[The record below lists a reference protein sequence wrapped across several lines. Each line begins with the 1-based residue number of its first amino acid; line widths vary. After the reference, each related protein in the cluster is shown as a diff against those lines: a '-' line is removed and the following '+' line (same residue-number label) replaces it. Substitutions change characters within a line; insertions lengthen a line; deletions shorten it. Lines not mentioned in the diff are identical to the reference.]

1 MSLQASQSQST
12 WQRPD
17 GNLVPNA
24 AHVSA
29 TEIPAPTLTGELPV
43 ESEQVPPPAPP
54 FTGGLQFW
62 LIFVALMVS
71 TFLSA
76 IDFTS
81 VATALPTIVEQ
92 LHGTEFAW
100 VGSAYSLGSTA
111 VMPLVGGLSQ
121 VFGRR
126 PVVLGSLVFFALGS
140 GICGG
145 AKNMSMLIGGRTI
158 QGMGGGAILAVTT
171 IIVGDLVPLSKRG
184 AYMGLISGVWA
195 VASAIGPPVGGAF
208 SESNWRWL
216 FYLNLPLTAIA
227 MVLVWRFLHLRVPH
241 DDLRSKMRRMDWTGN
256 IIIIAGTTISIIA
269 LTWAGVKYPWSS
281 YKVLVPLIL
290 GLASIAV
297 FLVYEAKFAVEPVVP
312 WELLSNRNSFLGYST
327 VFLHGIV
334 STAILFYLPVYFQ
347 GTLLQSPV
355 KSGVSIFGNAFTI
368 APGAIVSGVTVAVF
382 GVYRP
387 QNFLGWALTI
397 TGVGLLSLLKVGSP
411 TGQWIGFQLI
421 EGVGL
426 GLLYSAPQFPILS
439 SLPVNKSAHAL
450 ALLTFVRS
458 YSQTWGVTIGASI
471 LQNELKKKLP
481 AVFLSMFPAEG
492 VEIAY
497 AAIPQIHGLQEP
509 IKTEVRA
516 AFSASLRVTWLTM
529 IGVSA
534 LGLGCVLGMR
544 ELKMHEV
551 TDEEWGMK
559 EKNEK
564 QMDVEKDGGKIQTSY
579 SS

>member
-1 MSLQASQSQST
+1 MPLQTSQSQST
-12 WQRPD
+12 RP
-17 GNLVPNA
+17 NLDSNTVAHDA
-24 AHVSA
+24 AQAST
-29 TEIPAPTLTGELPV
+29 TEIPVPTLTGDRSV
-43 ESEQVPPPAPP
+43 ESEQVPAPAPP

-76 IDFTS
+76 LDFTS
-81 VATALPTIVEQ
+81 VATALPTIVEH

-111 VMPLVGGLSQ
+111 IMPLVGGLSQ

-145 AKNMSMLIGGRTI
+145 AKNMPMLIGGRTI
-158 QGMGGGAILAVTT
+158 QGMGGGSIIAVTT

-184 AYMGLISGVWA
+184 AYMGLIAG
-195 VASAIGPPVGGAF
+195 
-208 SESNWRWL
+208 L
-216 FYLNLPLTAIA
+216 FG
-227 MVLVWRFLHLRVPH
+227 
-241 DDLRSKMRRMDWTGN
+241 SGN
-256 IIIIAGTTISIIA
+256 IIIIAGTTISIVA
-269 LTWAGVKYPWSS
+269 LTWAGVKYPWLS
-281 YKVLVPLIL
+281 YKVLVPFIS
-290 GLASIAV
+290 GLAAIAL
-297 FLVYEAKFAVEPVVP
+297 FLVYEAKVAIEPVVP
-312 WELLSNRNSFLGYST
+312 WELVSNRNSFLGYST

-334 STAILFYLPVYFQ
+334 STAILFYIPVYFQ

-355 KSGVSIFGNAFTI
+355 KSGVSLFGNAFTI

-387 QNFLGWALTI
+387 QNFLGWTLTT
-397 TGVGLLSLLKVGSP
+397 TGVGLLSLLKLDSP
-411 TGQWIGFQLI
+411 TGKWIGFQVV
-421 EGVGL
+421 EGGGL
-426 GLLYSAPQFPILS
+426 GILYSAPQFPILS

-471 LQNELKKKLP
+471 LQNGLKNKLP
-481 AVFLSMFPAEG
+481 AVFLAMFPAEG

-497 AAIPQIHGLQEP
+497 AAIPQVLGLQEP

-516 AFSASLRVTWLTM
+516 VFAASLRVIWLTM
-529 IGVSA
+529 IGVSG
-534 LGLGCVLGMR
+534 LGLLCVLGMR

-559 EKNEK
+559 EKNGK
-564 QMDVEKDGGKIQTSY
+564 QMDVEKDEGKL
-579 SS
+579 

>member
-1 MSLQASQSQST
+1 MPSQTPQSQSS
-12 WQRPD
+12 WQ
-17 GNLVPNA
+17 NLDNNTVPQA
-24 AHVSA
+24 PEAST
-29 TEIPAPTLTGELPV
+29 TEIPVPTLTGELPL
-43 ESEQVPPPAPP
+43 ESEQVPPPLQP

-76 IDFTS
+76 LDFTS
-81 VATALPTIVEQ
+81 VATALPTIVEH

-111 VMPLVGGLSQ
+111 IMPLVGGLSQ

-126 PVVLGSLVFFALGS
+126 PVVLGALVFFALGS

-145 AKNMSMLIGGRTI
+145 AKNMPMLIGGRTI
-158 QGMGGGAILAVTT
+158 QGMGGGSIIAVTT

-184 AYMGLISGVWA
+184 AYMGLISGIWA
-195 VASAIGPPVGGAF
+195 IASAIGPPVGGAF

-227 MVLVWRFLHLRVPH
+227 MVLVWRFLHLKVPQ

-290 GLASIAV
+290 GLATIAL
-297 FLVYEAKFAVEPVVP
+297 FLIYEAKVAIEPVVP
-312 WELLSNRNSFLGYST
+312 WELISNRNGFLGYST

-347 GTLLQSPV
+347 GSLLQSPV

-387 QNFLGWALTI
+387 QNFLGWTF
-397 TGVGLLSLLKVGSP
+397 TTMGVGLLSLLKLDSP
-411 TGQWIGFQLI
+411 TGKWIGFQI
-421 EGVGL
+421 VEGVGL
-426 GLLYSAPQFPILS
+426 GILYSAPQFPILS

-471 LQNELKKKLP
+471 LQNELKNKLP

-497 AAIPQIHGLQEP
+497 AAIPQIPGLQEP
-509 IKTEVRA
+509 TKTEVRA
-516 AFSASLRVTWLTM
+516 AFAASLRVTWLTM
-529 IGVSA
+529 IGVGG
-534 LGLGCVLGMR
+534 LGLLCVLGMR

-559 EKNEK
+559 EKNGK
-564 QMDVEKDGGKIQTSY
+564 QMDVEKGEGKL
-579 SS
+579 